1 MSGKLRTAVAEIF
14 RGEKNVFISAAVVFL
29 FFTLASDKFLRT
41 DNLLDIVRLMSI
53 TMIVAVGMTMVII
66 IGEIDLSVGSLSA
79 LSGMIFGHCFINLG
93 LSPAAAVL
101 AALGTGAASGL
112 LIAVLRSVYRIP
124 SFITSLG
131 LLSIW
136 RGVGHL
142 IQGSPIGPFPQRFS
156 FLATGYVAGIP
167 VLVLF
172 MLGAMAAGFYLLNCT
187 VFGRRVYAIGSSE
200 KASRYAGT
208 PVGRVRALVLAFAGM
223 LTAGV
228 GVLQTSTFMQA
239 SPIVGHGLEL
249 NVIAG
254 VIVGGASLSGGRGNL
269 SGTFVG
275 VLVIEMIGNG
285 MGIMGISSYSQYVVK
300 GVVIL
305 LAVLM
310 NSVSRY
316 GFRGVPGDIY

>member
-1 MSGKLRTAVAEIF
+1 MSGKMRAALAEF
-14 RGEKNVFISAAVVFL
+14 VRGEKNVFISALVVFL
-29 FFTLASDKFLRT
+29 FFTFSSDKFLRS

-53 TMIVAVGMTMVII
+53 TMIVAVGMTMVIVV
-66 IGEIDLSVGSLSA
+66 GEIDLSVGSLSA
-79 LSGMIFGHCFINLG
+79 LSGMIFGHCFINMG
-93 LSPAAAVL
+93 LPAAAAVL
-101 AALGTGAASGL
+101 AALGAGACSGL

-131 LLSIW
+131 LMSIW

-172 MLGAMAAGFYLLNCT
+172 MLATMAAGYFLLNCT
-187 VFGRRVYAIGSSE
+187 AFGRRVYAIGSSE
-200 KASRYAGT
+200 KAASYAGA
-208 PVGRVRALVLAFAGM
+208 PVGLVRALVFIFAGV
-223 LTAGV
+223 LTAVV

-254 VIVGGASLSGGRGNL
+254 VIVGGASLSGGRGSL
-269 SGTFVG
+269 AGTFVG

-300 GVVIL
+300 GLVIL
-305 LAVLM
+305 LAVLL
-310 NSVSRY
+310 NSLSRY
-316 GFRGVPGDIY
+316 GLRGVPGDI